1 MRQVRRNALVPQT
14 AAQMYAIVNDVESY
28 PSFLPW
34 CLAARV
40 ESRTE
45 TSLLGTLEIGRAG
58 VRVTV
63 RTENTMEPNRRISLK
78 QVGGP
83 LKTLAGEWAFQPLIK
98 DGTERGCRVDLTV
111 GFEFRSAALTLL
123 CAPLFEHTWDS
134 LVEAFVRRA
143 KALHGAPGAPDTR
156 VGR

>member
-14 AAQMYAIVNDVESY
+14 AEQMYAIVNDVESY

-45 TSLLGTLEIGRAG
+45 TSLVGVLEIGRAG

-63 RTENTMEPNRRISLK
+63 RSENTMEAGRRIALR

-83 LKTLAGEWAFQPLIK
+83 LKSLAGEWTFQPVLR

-111 GFEFRSAALTLL
+111 GFEFRNAALTLL
-123 CAPLFEHTWDS
+123 FAPLFEHTWDS

-143 KALHGAPGAPDTR
+143 RALHGAPGAADHR
-156 VGR
+156 GGR